1 MENIRFVD
9 IKKIFYEY
17 KVYKKNWKKKKNDSS
32 WVTESKTFHY

>member
-17 KVYKKNWKKKKNDSS
+17 KVYKKNWKKKKMILL
-32 WVTESKTFHY
+32 E